1 MILED
6 LLELLQKHAPDSVI
20 EQYCIGGHYTG
31 VKLEKEM
38 GVAYTPSDILLSF
51 ELDNITGADAMRT
64 ARLAL
69 SDRILERTIGIATI
83 NALSWGIIPKRY
95 QVCVGDP
102 LKRIVIRD
110 KIVVMVGYF
119 PPVAEQLSSIA
130 KDLRIIERKEME
142 GTHPSEDAE
151 DVMSD
156 ADVII
161 ITGSALIYG
170 GMEVYLQY
178 GMNADEVIV
187 LGPTASMLP
196 DPFFERGATIVA
208 GIQITDPNAALD
220 IISHAGGVHDL
231 IGKCA
236 RKVYFRAGR
245 T

>member
-6 LLELLQKHAPDSVI
+6 LLELLQRHAPDSVI

-51 ELDNITGADAMRT
+51 ELSTDFTGADAMRT

-69 SDRILERTIGIATI
+69 SDRILERTFGIATI
-83 NALSWGIIPKRY
+83 NALSWGIIPNRY

-110 KIVVMVGYF
+110 KIVAMVGYF

-130 KDLRIIERKEME
+130 KDLRIIERKDME

-220 IISHAGGVHDL
+220 IISHAGRVRDL

-236 RKVYFRAGR
+236 RKVYFRADR
-245 T
+245 

>member
-130 KDLRIIERKEME
+130 KDLRIIERKDME

>member
-6 LLELLQKHAPDSVI
+6 LLELLQRHAPDSVI

-51 ELDNITGADAMRT
+51 ELSTDFTGADAMRT

-69 SDRILERTIGIATI
+69 SDRILERTFGIATI
-83 NALSWGIIPKRY
+83 NALSWGIIPDRY
-95 QVCVGDP
+95 EVCVGDP

-119 PPVAEQLSSIA
+119 PSVEQLSSIA
-130 KDLRIIERKEME
+130 KDLRIIERKDME

-151 DVMSD
+151 DVMFD

-236 RKVYFRAGR
+236 RKVYFLADR
-245 T
+245 